1 MKITPEIIKEGLT
14 HCNLTEKT
22 KCDNC
27 PYAIIELADD
37 ELCSERLANDAIAL
51 IDRLQGSNEDLAN
64 AILKKEDWMQEM
76 LTKNQQLSDRLAS
89 ARDDTI
95 KDFQKRAKE
104 KFVSI
109 DGSFECSEVEELIDE
124 VALDMGEEIYDE

>member
-1 MKITPEIIKEGLT
+1 MKITADIIKEGLM
-14 HCNLTEKT
+14 CCESAEVSF
-22 KCDNC
+22 CDKC
-27 PYAIIELADD
+27 PYSKIELADN
-37 ELCSERLANDAIAL
+37 ELCSQRLAKDIIAF
-51 IDRLQGSNEDLAN
+51 IDKLQQTNEDLAD

>member
-1 MKITPEIIKEGLT
+1 MKITADIIKEGLT
-14 HCNLTEKT
+14 HCNLSKRT

-27 PYAIIELADD
+27 PYARIELADN
-37 ELCSERLANDAIAL
+37 ELCSERLAEDIIAF
-51 IDRLQGSNEDLAN
+51 ISKLQQTNEGLAD

>member
-1 MKITPEIIKEGLT
+1 
-14 HCNLTEKT
+14 
-22 KCDNC
+22 
-27 PYAIIELADD
+27 
-37 ELCSERLANDAIAL
+37 
-51 IDRLQGSNEDLAN
+51 
-64 AILKKEDWMQEM
+64 MQEM